1 MGSAGVWAHR
11 QPPSKIGKHRIFRIY
26 LYDFPKRGSQ
36 SKRRASRQRFRKV
49 GDGHWRAALSGPAAG
64 GPPTP
69 AAHWDILVEAMSIK
83 QASYLLHLQTRGKG
97 LYEFTGQVAAWL
109 RERGA
114 DNGLLTIFCQH
125 TSASLVIQENAD
137 ADVMTDLDDFFSR
150 IAPEDS
156 RLYKHTIEGPDD
168 MPAHIRAA
176 LTQTQ
181 VSIPVVESRM
191 ALGAWQGIFLFE
203 HRAGSHRRSVLL
215 HLMGQ

>member
-1 MGSAGVWAHR
+1 
-11 QPPSKIGKHRIFRIY
+11 
-26 LYDFPKRGSQ
+26 
-36 SKRRASRQRFRKV
+36 
-49 GDGHWRAALSGPAAG
+49 
-64 GPPTP
+64 
-69 AAHWDILVEAMSIK
+69 MSIK

-137 ADVMTDLDDFFSR
+137 PDVMTDLDDFFSR
-150 IAPEDS
+150 IAPEDN

-181 VSIPVVESRM
+181 VSIPVVEGRM

-203 HRAGSHRRSVLL
+203 HRAGGHRRDILL
-215 HLMGQ
+215 HLMGE